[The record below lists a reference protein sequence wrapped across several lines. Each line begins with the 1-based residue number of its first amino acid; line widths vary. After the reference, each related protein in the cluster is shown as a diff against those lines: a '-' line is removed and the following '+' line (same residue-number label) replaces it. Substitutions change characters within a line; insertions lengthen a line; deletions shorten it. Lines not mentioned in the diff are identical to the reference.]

1 MWQARVRASAIGAKR
16 ALRALVPL
24 TSPLTTAPALQRYEE
39 SATLPAARDDV
50 KRMFRKGVPLKLRAK
65 AWSHVGAA
73 DTARAAAGAGHYTA
87 LCSRDAASAEE
98 LEAEVAALH
107 RDLPAHLAEHPTL
120 RAGPGAEALT
130 RVTRALVRAAPA
142 GSFAPASAVDARA
155 VAAFALLVYGT
166 EPAQE
171 EAAFW
176 AARVALSALAPPEAP
191 PHSLLGL
198 AVEARTLD
206 NLLTVK
212 APRVAE
218 KMRALNVHC
227 DAFLSD
233 WLLSLFV
240 RSLPAE
246 CCARVWDAL
255 FCEGPKVLV
264 RYSLAL
270 LKAAEPALL
279 AAPDAAAFAEAL
291 RTACARSHDR
301 DARATGAF
309 DRLGSLPHARLEQLR
324 KAAAEELAAE
334 RAEASSRRAS
344 HSGANGRP

>member
-1 MWQARVRASAIGAKR
+1 MTQ
-16 ALRALVPL
+16 P
-24 TSPLTTAPALQRYEE
+24 PAQ
-39 SATLPAARDDV
+39 
-50 KRMFRKGVPLKLRAK
+50 GVPFKLRAK

-73 DTARAAAGAGHYTA
+73 DTARTGAGAGHYA
-87 LCSRDAASAEE
+87 SLSSRAAASAEE
-98 LEAEVAALH
+98 TEAEAAALH
-107 RDLPAHLAEHPTL
+107 RDLPAHLAEHPAL
-120 RAGPGAEALT
+120 RAAPGAEALT
-130 RVTRALVRAAPA
+130 RVTRALVRDAPV
-142 GSFAPASAVDARA
+142 GSFAPASAVDARG

-166 EPAQE
+166 EASGE
-171 EAAFW
+171 ESAFW

-191 PHSLLGL
+191 PHQLQGL

-218 KMRALNVHC
+218 KMRALGMHA
-227 DAFLSD
+227 DAFLSE

-240 RSLPAE
+240 RSLPSE
-246 CCARVWDAL
+246 TCARVWDAL

-264 RYSLAL
+264 RYALTL

-279 AAPDAAAFAEAL
+279 AAADAAAFAAAL
-291 RTACARSHDR
+291 RTACGRSHDR
-301 DARATGAF
+301 DDLATAAF

-334 RAEASSRRAS
+334 RAEASSRRGS
-344 HSGANGRP
+344 HSGGNGRA